1 MRCGTSRP
9 PRSTPG
15 AGGPELKRTTR
26 PDAPGAVGAARAGT
40 GITRDAIAALSIAV
54 LATAL
59 AAAALAP
66 VGAGADQALF
76 VYYAERL
83 RAGAMLY
90 TDLWDNKQ
98 PGIFGFYALAGAL
111 PGDGWPATRLLYATW
126 LGASAGVLAWIAR
139 VVAPGTSAWI
149 VVPVATVGLAL
160 LRTTID
166 RPAQV
171 ESLVGLPLSALLL
184 LVVTEPAG
192 RGGRTL
198 RWIAVGA
205 LTGCVAALKLVL
217 APVPA
222 AMVGC
227 ALGWRIARGD
237 LDVRAAI
244 RAGLL
249 TLVGFAVLWVPILG
263 WVAAN
268 GAWTEFRWTLLDYP
282 RLALAQV
289 ERQNPA
295 NILGALRWLAITVG
309 LMTPAAVWYGW
320 RALRATRST
329 AALLTLACAAWVG
342 VGLAMFLTQ
351 RFSWWD
357 THMDLVT
364 WPFGLLGALGV
375 STLPARPRGTVP
387 GRVPGWA
394 AAALVGAMALNLA
407 VHGARFA
414 QRLSSDP
421 EWPGPSV
428 ERAALDVARTVA
440 ATARAPCGTV
450 YAIGDRAG
458 VERAT
463 GLRQAIATHGL
474 WFGAFLPAQAERL
487 PAELEAARP
496 DLVYYDDDEQR
507 DFERRFPRAAARLD
521 AWLQAGYAPVRE
533 DPLGGRWWQR
543 RVEAGDGATCPA
555 PRRFSVPAAV
565 SG

>member
-1 MRCGTSRP
+1 MRCGTSRR

-15 AGGPELKRTTR
+15 AGGPELKRVAR
-26 PDAPGAVGAARAGT
+26 PDAAATTGTAPART
-40 GITRDAIAALSIAV
+40 GIARDAIAALSIAV
-54 LATAL
+54 LAAAL

-66 VGAGADQALF
+66 VAAGNDQALF

-98 PGIFGFYALAGAL
+98 PGIFGFYALAGML
-111 PGDGWPATRLLYATW
+111 PGDGWPAARLLFAMW
-126 LGASAGVLAWIAR
+126 LGAAAGTLAWIAR
-139 VVAPGTSAWI
+139 VVAPGTPAWV
-149 VVPVATVGLAL
+149 VVPVATVGLTL

-171 ESLVGLPLSALLL
+171 ESLAGLPLSALLL
-184 LVVTEPAG
+184 LVVAEPAG
-192 RGGRTL
+192 RTGRAL

-222 AMVGC
+222 AIVGC

-237 LDVRAAI
+237 LGPGAAVRS
-244 RAGLL
+244 GLL
-249 TLVGFAVLWVPILG
+249 ALAGFAALWAPILA

-268 GAWTEFRWTLLDYP
+268 DAWTEFRWTMLDYP

-289 ERQNPA
+289 ERQDPA

-309 LMTPAAVWYGW
+309 LMAPAAAWYGW
-320 RALRATRST
+320 RSLRAMRST

-375 STLPARPRGTVP
+375 CTLPARTRGAAP
-387 GRVPGWA
+387 GRLPAWA
-394 AAALVGAMALNLA
+394 AAALVGALALNLA

-414 QRLSSDP
+414 QRLSADP
-421 EWPGPSV
+421 EWPGPST
-428 ERAALDVARTVA
+428 ERDALDVAREVA

-450 YAIGDRAG
+450 YAIGDQAG

-496 DLVYYDDDEQR
+496 DLVYYDGNERR
-507 DFERRFPRAAARLD
+507 DFARKFPHAAERLD

-543 RVEAGDGATCPA
+543 RVGPGDEASCPM
-555 PRRFSVPAAV
+555 PRPFTVPPAV